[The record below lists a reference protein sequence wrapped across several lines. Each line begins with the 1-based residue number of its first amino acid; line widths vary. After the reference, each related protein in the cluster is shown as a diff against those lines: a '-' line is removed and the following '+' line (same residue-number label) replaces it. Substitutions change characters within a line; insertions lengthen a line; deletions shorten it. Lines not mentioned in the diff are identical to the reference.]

1 MMYLATCSSR
11 IVASQKFLGCHA
23 GRLSCPTHVVAS
35 LGSRRICGCVD
46 PRSRRLS
53 FFSQLALSRSG
64 RSREEGG
71 LMQLARRSA
80 GGLVLEIGRDVVGR

>member
-1 MMYLATCSSR
+1 MMYLATCRYR

-46 PRSRRLS
+46 P
-53 FFSQLALSRSG
+53 QSRSLLFSAYTIQIWGEAG
-64 RSREEGG
+64 RKDG
-71 LMQLARRSA
+71 
-80 GGLVLEIGRDVVGR
+80 